1 MPVAVVIPTGNSK
14 TATDRS
20 AEEAQI
26 LFPNLD
32 DTGLDIS
39 DFCIVLVFNGIH
51 HFVGTKNHNLH
62 LKMGD

>member
-1 MPVAVVIPTGNSK
+1 MPVAVVIPTGNCK

-32 DTGLDIS
+32 DTGLDIAEFS
-39 DFCIVLVFNGIH
+39 IVIVFNEY
-51 HFVGTKNHNLH
+51 TTLWEPKNHKLH
-62 LKMGD
+62 LKMG